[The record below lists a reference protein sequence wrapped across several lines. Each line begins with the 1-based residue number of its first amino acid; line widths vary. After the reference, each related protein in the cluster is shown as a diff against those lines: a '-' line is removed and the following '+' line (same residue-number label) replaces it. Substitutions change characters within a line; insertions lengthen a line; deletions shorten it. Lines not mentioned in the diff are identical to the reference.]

1 MARPTKRT
9 KKRDEAFFRA
19 YEMTANKKL
28 AAEQAGYSIASVH
41 RYLKDEDFASRVR
54 EVDTSHIWA
63 LEGAA
68 LDFALH
74 GDREI
79 KTIKVFDKDQGKE
92 VSKVIEQRK
101 HSAAMMQY
109 ILSRK
114 DPNTWDKE
122 TIKHNRSLS
131 EEVEDL
137 PLEVICQDL
146 GGMLKAFLE
155 IDVNNQNSEE

>member
-41 RYLKDEDFASRVR
+41 RYLKDDDFASRVR
-54 EVDTSHIWA
+54 EIDTSHIWA

-74 GDREI
+74 GDREL
-79 KTIKVFDKDQGKE
+79 KTIKAYDKELGKE
-92 VSKVIEQRK
+92 VSKVVEQRK

-122 TIKHNRSLS
+122 TIKHNRDLS
-131 EEVEDL
+131 EDIDDL
-137 PLEVICQDL
+137 PLDEICQEL
-146 GGMLKAFLE
+146 GGMLAAFLE
-155 IDVNNQNSEE
+155 VQDDVQKE

>member
-1 MARPTKRT
+1 
-9 KKRDEAFFRA
+9 
-19 YEMTANKKL
+19 MTANKKL

-41 RYLKDEDFASRVR
+41 RYLKDDDFANRVR
-54 EVDTSHIWA
+54 EIDTSHIWA

-79 KTIKVFDKDQGKE
+79 KTIKVFDKNAGKE

-131 EEVEDL
+131 EDVEDL
-137 PLEVICQDL
+137 PLELICQDL
-146 GGMLKAFLE
+146 GGMLKGFLE
-155 IDVNNQNSEE
+155 VQDDTQEE